1 MKVEIED
8 YNIDKFREWLRQEK
22 GEVDLDDDD
31 LAIELNKFI
40 ELNLDLIF

>member
-22 GEVDLDDDD
+22 GEVDDD